1 MNYSGNYVFRLV
13 LSDLGVR
20 VNNGSQIVIIVED
33 WDMRLTLSEANKMVA
48 AAIAEAERTGIK
60 LSVSVC
66 DAGGHL
72 LAFNRMEGAIFI
84 SAVAAQ
90 GKAVGAVGFGRDSSA
105 IPGDNPVI
113 QAIMATQGGK
123 IIPAQGAL
131 PIVRDGEI
139 IGAIGGSG
147 GTAQQDEDC
156 ARVGLAAL

>member
-1 MNYSGNYVFRLV
+1 MA
-13 LSDLGVR
+13 
-20 VNNGSQIVIIVED
+20 
-33 WDMRLTLSEANKMVA
+33 LTLSDANRMVQ
-48 AAIAEAERTGIK
+48 AAIAEAGRINIK

-72 LAFNRMEGAIFI
+72 VAFNRMEGAIFI

-105 IPGDNPVI
+105 ITADSPVI
-113 QAIMATQGGK
+113 QAIMASQGGR

-139 IGAIGGSG
+139 VGAIGGSG

>member
-1 MNYSGNYVFRLV
+1 MA
-13 LSDLGVR
+13 
-20 VNNGSQIVIIVED
+20 
-33 WDMRLTLSEANKMVA
+33 LTLADANRMVQ
-48 AAIAEAERTGIK
+48 AAIAEAERINIK

-105 IPGDNPVI
+105 IPADSPVI
-113 QAIMATQGGK
+113 QAIMATQGGR

-131 PIVRDGEI
+131 PIIQNGDVV
-139 IGAIGGSG
+139 GAIGGSG

>member
-1 MNYSGNYVFRLV
+1 MA
-13 LSDLGVR
+13 
-20 VNNGSQIVIIVED
+20 
-33 WDMRLTLSEANKMVA
+33 LTLGDANRMVQ
-48 AAIAEAERTGIK
+48 AAIGEAERIGIN
-60 LSVSVC
+60 LSVAVV

-72 LAFNRMEGAIFI
+72 LAFNRMENAVFI
-84 SAVAAQ
+84 SVVAAQ
-90 GKAVGAVGFGRDSSA
+90 GKAIGSVGFGRDSSA
-105 IPGDNPVI
+105 IPGDSPVI

-131 PIVRDGEI
+131 PVIQDGQV

>member
-1 MNYSGNYVFRLV
+1 MA
-13 LSDLGVR
+13 
-20 VNNGSQIVIIVED
+20 
-33 WDMRLTLSEANKMVA
+33 LTLSDANRMVQ
-48 AAIAEAERTGIK
+48 AAIAEAERINIK

-105 IPGDNPVI
+105 IPGDSPVI
-113 QAIMATQGGK
+113 QAIMATQGGR
-123 IIPAQGAL
+123 IIPAQGAVC
-131 PIVRDGEI
+131 IIQDGAI

-156 ARVGLAAL
+156 AKVGLAAF

>member
-1 MNYSGNYVFRLV
+1 MA
-13 LSDLGVR
+13 
-20 VNNGSQIVIIVED
+20 
-33 WDMRLTLSEANKMVA
+33 LTLSDANRMVA
-48 AAIAEAERTGIK
+48 AAIAEAERMNIK

-105 IPGDNPVI
+105 IPADSPVV
-113 QAIMATQGGK
+113 QAIMATQNGR

-131 PIVRDGEI
+131 AIIQDGVV

-147 GTAQQDEDC
+147 GTSQQDEDC

>member
-1 MNYSGNYVFRLV
+1 MN
-13 LSDLGVR
+13 
-20 VNNGSQIVIIVED
+20 
-33 WDMRLTLSEANKMVA
+33 LTLGEANRMVQ
-48 AAIAEAERTGIK
+48 AAITEANRIGIR

-90 GKAVGAVGFGRDSSA
+90 GKAFGAVGFGRDSST
-105 IPGDNPVI
+105 IPADSPVI

-131 PIVRDGEI
+131 VIVKDGETV
-139 IGAIGGSG
+139 GAIGGSG

-156 ARVGLAAL
+156 VRVGLAAL

>member
-1 MNYSGNYVFRLV
+1 MN
-13 LSDLGVR
+13 
-20 VNNGSQIVIIVED
+20 
-33 WDMRLTLSEANKMVA
+33 LTLGEANRMVQ
-48 AAIAEAERTGIK
+48 AAITEANRIGIR

-90 GKAVGAVGFGRDSSA
+90 GKAFGAVGFGRDSSA
-105 IPGDNPVI
+105 IPADSPVI

-131 PIVRDGEI
+131 VIDKDGETV
-139 IGAIGGSG
+139 GAIGGSG

-156 ARVGLAAL
+156 VRVGLAAL

>member
-1 MNYSGNYVFRLV
+1 MALT
-13 LSDLGVR
+13 LGDANRMIQAAIVEAAR
-20 VNNGSQIVIIVED
+20 VN
-33 WDMRLTLSEANKMVA
+33 
-48 AAIAEAERTGIK
+48 IK

-105 IPGDNPVI
+105 IPADSPVI
-113 QAIMATQGGK
+113 QAIMATQGGR

-131 PIVRDGEI
+131 PIIRDGEVV
-139 IGAIGGSG
+139 GAIGGSG

>member
-1 MNYSGNYVFRLV
+1 MN
-13 LSDLGVR
+13 
-20 VNNGSQIVIIVED
+20 
-33 WDMRLTLSEANKMVA
+33 LTLGEANRMVQ
-48 AAIAEAERTGIK
+48 AAITEANRIGIR
-60 LSVSVC
+60 LRVSVC

-90 GKAVGAVGFGRDSSA
+90 GKAFGAVGFGRDSSA
-105 IPGDNPVI
+105 IPADSPVI

-131 PIVRDGEI
+131 VIVKDGETV
-139 IGAIGGSG
+139 GAIGGSG

-156 ARVGLAAL
+156 VRVGLAAL

>member
-1 MNYSGNYVFRLV
+1 MA
-13 LSDLGVR
+13 
-20 VNNGSQIVIIVED
+20 
-33 WDMRLTLSEANKMVA
+33 LTLSDANRMIQ
-48 AAIAEAERTGIK
+48 AAIAEAGRINIK

-105 IPGDNPVI
+105 IAVDSPVVH
-113 QAIMATQGGK
+113 AIMASQGGR

-131 PIVRDGEI
+131 PIVRDGEVV
-139 IGAIGGSG
+139 GAIGGSG

>member
-1 MNYSGNYVFRLV
+1 MA
-13 LSDLGVR
+13 
-20 VNNGSQIVIIVED
+20 
-33 WDMRLTLSEANKMVA
+33 LTLGDANRMVQ
-48 AAIAEAERTGIK
+48 AAIAEAERINIK

-90 GKAVGAVGFGRDSSA
+90 GKAVGAIGCGRDSSA
-105 IPGDNPVI
+105 IPADSPVI
-113 QAIMATQGGK
+113 QAIMATQGGR

-131 PIVRDGEI
+131 LVEKDGEVV
-139 IGAIGGSG
+139 GAIGGSG

>member
-1 MNYSGNYVFRLV
+1 MA
-13 LSDLGVR
+13 
-20 VNNGSQIVIIVED
+20 
-33 WDMRLTLSEANKMVA
+33 LTLSEANRMVQ
-48 AAIAEAERTGIK
+48 AAIAEAERINIK

-72 LAFNRMEGAIFI
+72 LAFNRMAGAIFI

-105 IPGDNPVI
+105 IPADSPVI
-113 QAIMATQGGK
+113 QAIMATQGGR
-123 IIPAQGAL
+123 IIPAQGAV
-131 PIVRDGEI
+131 PIVRDGEV

>member
-1 MNYSGNYVFRLV
+1 
-13 LSDLGVR
+13 
-20 VNNGSQIVIIVED
+20 
-33 WDMRLTLSEANKMVA
+33 MVQ
-48 AAIAEAERTGIK
+48 AAIAEAERININ

-90 GKAVGAVGFGRDSSA
+90 GKAVGAVGFGRESSA
-105 IPGDNPVI
+105 ISGDSPVV
-113 QAIMATQGGK
+113 QAIMASQGGR

-131 PIVRDGEI
+131 PIIQSGQVV
-139 IGAIGGSG
+139 GAIGGSG

-156 ARVGLAAL
+156 ARVGLTAL

>member
-1 MNYSGNYVFRLV
+1 MA
-13 LSDLGVR
+13 
-20 VNNGSQIVIIVED
+20 
-33 WDMRLTLSEANKMVA
+33 LTLADANRMVQ
-48 AAIAEAERTGIK
+48 AAIAEAERINIK

-105 IPGDNPVI
+105 IPADSPVI
-113 QAIMATQGGK
+113 QAIMATQGGR

-131 PIVRDGEI
+131 PIIQNGDVV
-139 IGAIGGSG
+139 GAIGGSG
-147 GTAQQDEDC
+147 GSAQQDEDC

>member
-1 MNYSGNYVFRLV
+1 MN
-13 LSDLGVR
+13 
-20 VNNGSQIVIIVED
+20 
-33 WDMRLTLSEANKMVA
+33 LTLGEANRMVQ
-48 AAIAEAERTGIK
+48 AAITEANRIGIR

-90 GKAVGAVGFGRDSSA
+90 GKAFGAVGFGRDSSA
-105 IPGDNPVI
+105 ILADSPVI

-131 PIVRDGEI
+131 VIVKDGETV
-139 IGAIGGSG
+139 GAIGGSG

-156 ARVGLAAL
+156 VRVGLAAL

>member
-1 MNYSGNYVFRLV
+1 MG
-13 LSDLGVR
+13 
-20 VNNGSQIVIIVED
+20 
-33 WDMRLTLSEANKMVA
+33 LTLGEAKRMVD
-48 AAIAEAERTGIK
+48 AAIAEAERIVIR

-105 IPGDNPVI
+105 IQGDSPIV
-113 QAIMATQGGK
+113 QAIMATQGGR

-131 PIVRDGEI
+131 AVIKDGEI
-139 IGAIGGSG
+139 VGAIGGSG

-156 ARVGLAAL
+156 ARVGLAVL

>member
-1 MNYSGNYVFRLV
+1 MA
-13 LSDLGVR
+13 
-20 VNNGSQIVIIVED
+20 
-33 WDMRLTLSEANKMVA
+33 LTLSDANRMIQ
-48 AAIAEAERTGIK
+48 AAIAEAGRINIK

-105 IPGDNPVI
+105 IAADSPVV
-113 QAIMATQGGK
+113 QAIMASQGGR

-131 PIVRDGEI
+131 PIVRDGEVV
-139 IGAIGGSG
+139 GAIGSSG

>member
-1 MNYSGNYVFRLV
+1 MN
-13 LSDLGVR
+13 
-20 VNNGSQIVIIVED
+20 
-33 WDMRLTLSEANKMVA
+33 LTLGEANRMVQ
-48 AAIAEAERTGIK
+48 AAITEANRIGIR

-90 GKAVGAVGFGRDSSA
+90 GKAFGAVGFGRDSSA
-105 IPGDNPVI
+105 IPADSPVI

-123 IIPAQGAL
+123 IIPDQGAL
-131 PIVRDGEI
+131 VIVKDGETV
-139 IGAIGGSG
+139 GAIGGSG

-156 ARVGLAAL
+156 VRVGLAAL

>member
-1 MNYSGNYVFRLV
+1 MG
-13 LSDLGVR
+13 
-20 VNNGSQIVIIVED
+20 
-33 WDMRLTLSEANKMVA
+33 LTLGEAKRMVD
-48 AAIAEAERTGIK
+48 AAIAEAERIGIK

-90 GKAVGAVGFGRDSSA
+90 GKAVGAVGFGSDSSA
-105 IPGDNPVI
+105 IQGDSPIV
-113 QAIMATQGGK
+113 QAIMATQGGR

-131 PIVRDGEI
+131 AIIKDGEI
-139 IGAIGGSG
+139 VGAIGGSG

-156 ARVGLAAL
+156 ARVGLAVL

>member
-1 MNYSGNYVFRLV
+1 MA
-13 LSDLGVR
+13 
-20 VNNGSQIVIIVED
+20 
-33 WDMRLTLSEANKMVA
+33 LTLSDANRMIQ
-48 AAIAEAERTGIK
+48 AAIAEAGRINIK

-105 IPGDNPVI
+105 IAADSPVV
-113 QAIMATQGGK
+113 QAIMASQGGR

-131 PIVRDGEI
+131 PIVRDGEVV
-139 IGAIGGSG
+139 GAIGGSG

>member
-1 MNYSGNYVFRLV
+1 MA
-13 LSDLGVR
+13 
-20 VNNGSQIVIIVED
+20 
-33 WDMRLTLSEANKMVA
+33 LTLSDANRTIQA
-48 AAIAEAERTGIK
+48 ASAEAGRINIK

-105 IPGDNPVI
+105 IAVDSPVV
-113 QAIMATQGGK
+113 QAIMASQGGR

-131 PIVRDGEI
+131 PIVQDGEVV
-139 IGAIGGSG
+139 GAIGGSG

>member
-1 MNYSGNYVFRLV
+1 MN
-13 LSDLGVR
+13 
-20 VNNGSQIVIIVED
+20 
-33 WDMRLTLSEANKMVA
+33 LTLGEANRMVQ
-48 AAIAEAERTGIK
+48 AAITEANRIGIR

-90 GKAVGAVGFGRDSSA
+90 GKAFGAVGFGRDSSA
-105 IPGDNPVI
+105 IPAESPVI
-113 QAIMATQGGK
+113 QARMATQGGK

-131 PIVRDGEI
+131 VIVKDGETV
-139 IGAIGGSG
+139 GAIGGSG

-156 ARVGLAAL
+156 VRVGLSAL

>member
-1 MNYSGNYVFRLV
+1 MN
-13 LSDLGVR
+13 
-20 VNNGSQIVIIVED
+20 
-33 WDMRLTLSEANKMVA
+33 LTLGEANRMVQ
-48 AAIAEAERTGIK
+48 AAITEANRIGIR

-90 GKAVGAVGFGRDSSA
+90 GKAFGAVGFGRDSSA
-105 IPGDNPVI
+105 IPADSPVI

-131 PIVRDGEI
+131 VIVKDGETV
-139 IGAIGGSG
+139 GAIGGSG

-156 ARVGLAAL
+156 VRVGLAAL

>member
-1 MNYSGNYVFRLV
+1 MN
-13 LSDLGVR
+13 
-20 VNNGSQIVIIVED
+20 
-33 WDMRLTLSEANKMVA
+33 LTLGEANRMVQ
-48 AAIAEAERTGIK
+48 AAITEANRIGIR
-60 LSVSVC
+60 LSVSVW

-90 GKAVGAVGFGRDSSA
+90 GKAFGAVGFGRDSSA
-105 IPGDNPVI
+105 IPADSPVI

-131 PIVRDGEI
+131 VILKDGETV
-139 IGAIGGSG
+139 GAIGGSG

-156 ARVGLAAL
+156 VRVGLAAL

>member
-1 MNYSGNYVFRLV
+1 MA
-13 LSDLGVR
+13 
-20 VNNGSQIVIIVED
+20 
-33 WDMRLTLSEANKMVA
+33 LTLGDANRMVQ
-48 AAIAEAERTGIK
+48 AAIAEAERINIK

-90 GKAVGAVGFGRDSSA
+90 GKAVGAMAFGRESGAVSA
-105 IPGDNPVI
+105 ESPVI
-113 QAIMATQGGK
+113 QAILATQGGR
-123 IIPAQGAL
+123 IVLAQGGL
-131 PIVRDGEI
+131 PIIRDGQM

-147 GTAQQDEDC
+147 GTGQQDEDC